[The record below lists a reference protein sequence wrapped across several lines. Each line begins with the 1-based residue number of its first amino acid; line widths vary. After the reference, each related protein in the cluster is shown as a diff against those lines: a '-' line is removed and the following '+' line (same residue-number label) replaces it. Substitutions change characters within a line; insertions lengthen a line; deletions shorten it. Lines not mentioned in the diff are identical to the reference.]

1 MLRKLDEL
9 ELAQL
14 PALVYQL
21 LLLADSQSKAP
32 VLCALNAHFERLIAG
47 CSEAATQAQESGD
60 AMDIVPQTLDA
71 EQLHHIQGTVVLHVQ
86 FAVKQ
91 DQALGAAIVKLVK
104 EGEMALGGFSLAL
117 LLVLSRIPRFEE
129 PVISCVVGAFQHAL
143 QMREWCASSPWLSSV
158 VRSLPRL
165 EPERLLEETVA
176 SSASAGYEQGIQ
188 SLVRLATS
196 LIDTK
201 LPEAQG
207 GLAATALAAA
217 DGAASPFTDGAT
229 AERERLPV
237 TTRMVL
243 LGQRTLVGIFRQ
255 HPQVRGDVLDAVL
268 HRMISRTPA
277 VQQWVSFVLRLVQ
290 AQPLMVLEHTGRLK
304 QLLEYVLHLPASV
317 AAPLLKALLPL

>member
-60 AMDIVPQTLDA
+60 AMDIVPHSHDA

-104 EGEMALGGFSLAL
+104 EGQMALGGFSLAL

-129 PVISCVVGAFQHAL
+129 PVISCVVGAFQHTL
-143 QMREWCASSPWLSSV
+143 QMREWCAASPWLTNV
-158 VRSLPRL
+158 VRSFSRL

-196 LIDTK
+196 LLDTK

-207 GLAATALAAA
+207 GLAAAALAAA
-217 DGAASPFTDGAT
+217 DGAATAANGAAT
-229 AERERLPV
+229 ERARLPV

-277 VQQWVSFVLRLVQ
+277 VQQWVSFLLRLVQ

-304 QLLEYVLHLPASV
+304 QLIEYVLHLPASV